1 MRTGTGWFSPC
12 AACVAARPLI
22 RSATM
27 SRLLLAFSCFFRV
40 LFGKKLPPAAIALLP
55 ATTAAEPTRDPV
67 AKPREKAGPRDAG
80 APGESGASRES
91 RQPRESTDGKE
102 RVGKEASAREA
113 RAEADKPRVSTAQ
126 HHRDGALALLA
137 LLQREGRLV
146 DFLREAL
153 DGFSDADIGAAARDV
168 HRGCRKVLDQ
178 HLSLE
183 PVMPGAEEAR
193 VAVPKGFDP
202 AEIRLIGE
210 AKGEPPFAGT
220 LRHHG
225 WRVVDA
231 RLPALTDGVD
241 RTVIAPAE
249 VEL

>member
-1 MRTGTGWFSPC
+1 
-12 AACVAARPLI
+12 
-22 RSATM
+22 M
-27 SRLLLAFSCFFRV
+27 SRLFLAFLCFVRI
-40 LFGKKLPPAAIALLP
+40 LFGKTLPPGAMKFLPEGTPPVSRLPPAAPAQLP
-55 ATTAAEPTRDPV
+55 RPEV
-67 AKPREKAGPRDAG
+67 QGPRE
-80 APGESGASRES
+80 
-91 RQPRESTDGKE
+91 
-102 RVGKEASAREA
+102 AREA
-113 RAEADKPRVSTAQ
+113 REPKVSAAQ

-146 DFLREAL
+146 DFLREPL

-183 PVMPGAEEAR
+183 PVMPGEEEAK

-210 AKGEPPFAGT
+210 AKGEPPFRGT

-231 RLPALTDGVD
+231 RLPILADGVD
-241 RTVIAPAE
+241 RRVIAPAE

>member
-1 MRTGTGWFSPC
+1 
-12 AACVAARPLI
+12 
-22 RSATM
+22 M
-27 SRLLLAFSCFFRV
+27 SRLLLAFQCFFLV
-40 LFGKKLPPAAIALLP
+40 LFSKRLPAAARALLP
-55 ATTAAEPTRDPV
+55 ETTGAAPRPEPARPEP
-67 AKPREKAGPRDAG
+67 AKPARPEPARPAGDGKTEPRDD
-80 APGESGASRES
+80 R
-91 RQPRESTDGKE
+91 
-102 RVGKEASAREA
+102 
-113 RAEADKPRVSTAQ
+113 RVSAAQ
-126 HHRDGALALLA
+126 QHRDGALALLA

-146 DFLREAL
+146 DFLREPL

-183 PVMPGAEEAR
+183 PVMPGAEEAK
-193 VAVPKGFDP
+193 VAVPTGFDP

-210 AKGEPPFAGT
+210 ARGEPPFRGT

-231 RLPALTDGVD
+231 RLPALADGVD
-241 RTVIAPAE
+241 RAVIAPAE

>member
-1 MRTGTGWFSPC
+1 
-12 AACVAARPLI
+12 
-22 RSATM
+22 M
-27 SRLLLAFSCFFRV
+27 SRLFLAFVCFLRV
-40 LFGKKLPPAAIALLP
+40 LFGKKLPPEAMAYLP
-55 ATTAAEPTRDPV
+55 ASATPSLPAPVPKPAE
-67 AKPREKAGPRDAG
+67 KPA
-80 APGESGASRES
+80 
-91 RQPRESTDGKE
+91 
-102 RVGKEASAREA
+102 A
-113 RAEADKPRVSTAQ
+113 RAEAVAKEAVAKEAVAKEAAAREAKVEGERPRASAAQ
-126 HHRDGALALLA
+126 NHRDGALALLA

-146 DFLREAL
+146 DFLREPL

-183 PVMPGAEEAR
+183 PVMPGSEEER
-193 VAVPKGFDP
+193 VAVPRGFDP

-210 AKGEPPFAGT
+210 AKGEPPFRGT

-231 RLPALTDGVD
+231 KLPALADGVD
-241 RTVIAPAE
+241 RMVIAPAE

>member
-1 MRTGTGWFSPC
+1 
-12 AACVAARPLI
+12 
-22 RSATM
+22 M
-27 SRLLLAFSCFFRV
+27 SRLFLAFACFFRV
-40 LFGKKLPPAAIALLP
+40 LFSGKLPTGALALLP
-55 ATTAAEPTRDPV
+55 ETTTPPSPPTPSPV
-67 AKPREKAGPRDAG
+67 AKPVEKPVAKPAEKP
-80 APGESGASRES
+80 APK
-91 RQPRESTDGKE
+91 P
-102 RVGKEASAREA
+102 
-113 RAEADKPRVSTAQ
+113 AEPPAEKPAEPKRTTSTAQ

-146 DFLREAL
+146 DFLQEPL

-168 HRGCRKVLDQ
+168 HRGCHKVLAQ

-183 PVMPGAEEAR
+183 PVMPGAEEAK
-193 VAVPKGFDP
+193 VSVPKGFDP

-210 AKGEPPFAGT
+210 AKGEAPFRGT

-231 RLPALTDGVD
+231 KLPTLTEGVD
-241 RTVIAPAE
+241 RMIVAPAE

>member
-1 MRTGTGWFSPC
+1 
-12 AACVAARPLI
+12 
-22 RSATM
+22 M
-27 SRLLLAFSCFFRV
+27 SRLFLAFLCFVRI
-40 LFGKKLPPAAIALLP
+40 LFGKTLPPGAMKFLPEGTPPVSRLPPAAPAQLP
-55 ATTAAEPTRDPV
+55 RPEV
-67 AKPREKAGPRDAG
+67 QEPRE
-80 APGESGASRES
+80 
-91 RQPRESTDGKE
+91 
-102 RVGKEASAREA
+102 AREA
-113 RAEADKPRVSTAQ
+113 REPKVSAAQ

-146 DFLREAL
+146 DFLREPL

-183 PVMPGAEEAR
+183 PVMPGEEEAK

-210 AKGEPPFAGT
+210 AKGEPPFRGT

-231 RLPALTDGVD
+231 RLPTLADGVD
-241 RTVIAPAE
+241 RRVIAPAE

>member
-1 MRTGTGWFSPC
+1 
-12 AACVAARPLI
+12 
-22 RSATM
+22 M
-27 SRLLLAFSCFFRV
+27 SRLFLAFLCFFRI
-40 LFGKKLPPAAIALLP
+40 LFGKKLPPGAMRFLP
-55 ATTAAEPTRDPV
+55 ESTTPVAPEAPV
-67 AKPREKAGPRDAG
+67 AKEPTAPKPPRPQDTG
-80 APGESGASRES
+80 
-91 RQPRESTDGKE
+91 T
-102 RVGKEASAREA
+102 ARPEP
-113 RAEADKPRVSTAQ
+113 DKPRISAAQ

-146 DFLREAL
+146 DFLREPL

-183 PVMPGAEEAR
+183 PVMPGSEEAK
-193 VAVPKGFDP
+193 VSVPKGFDP

-210 AKGEPPFAGT
+210 AKGEPPFRGT

-231 RLPALTDGVD
+231 RLPALADGID
-241 RTVIAPAE
+241 RMVVAPAE